1 MISTT
6 GFNTGAP
13 ARIGSGTDTVTLV
26 EGATFCLSDRHGDVL
41 HGKPHGLFFRDA
53 RVLSR
58 WEMRVDGQVAESL
71 SVESSEAFA
80 AQFILRRAPRAG
92 RADSTLLVVRERLIA
107 DGLRETISL
116 HNLDRESTVVSL
128 ELHADADFADLFAI
142 KEGRVS
148 VGGAD
153 MAVSDGEL
161 VLRERGDQLR
171 GLTVSATGHPVVLPG
186 SLNWRVVVP
195 PGERWQTEIVLQPT
209 WANQKISTRFRRG
222 EQVESSAPA
231 RKIEAWRDTA
241 TTVVTD
247 HPALSQVLRQTE
259 SDLGALLM
267 HDETGRGRP
276 VVAAGAPWF
285 MTLFGRDSLLTAWM
299 ALPLEVGLSVGTLQR
314 LAGLQGRRVDPV
326 TEEEPGRIMH
336 EIRRGPASDDVLG
349 GSIYYGSIDAT
360 PLFVMLLAECWRWG
374 ADEAAVRS
382 LLPAADAALAWAER
396 YGDRDGDGFVEY
408 QRATDRGLLNQGWKD
423 SFNGVN
429 DAAGRTAEA
438 PIALCEVQGYLY
450 AALLGR
456 AELAEAFGDQPTATR
471 LRERAQALR
480 AKFLEVFWLPQQGW
494 YAIALDGRKCPADAL
509 TSNVGHCLWT
519 GIATDE
525 HVATIIE
532 RLSGPEMDTGFG
544 LRTLATT
551 MGAYNPMSYHN
562 GSVWPHDTA
571 IAVAGLLRYRH
582 IPGAVPLA
590 ERLATGLLDAAEEFG
605 GRLPELFCG
614 FPRSQF
620 RSPVPYPTSCSPQ
633 AWSSAAPL
641 LLLRSFLGL
650 EPDVPHRRLSVA
662 AHLPAAWGRVALTD
676 LRLGALT
683 VHVEAEGET
692 VKARGLPGD
701 WQLVTISG

>member
-1 MISTT
+1 MTSSA
-6 GFNTGAP
+6 GFNTGTAVH
-13 ARIGSGTDTVTLV
+13 IGSGNDTVTLV

-41 HGKPHGLFFRDA
+41 PGRSHGLFFRDA

-58 WEMRVDGQVAESL
+58 WEMRVDAQVAESL
-71 SVESSEAFA
+71 SVESREAFA
-80 AQFILRRAPRAG
+80 AQFILRRAPRSG

-116 HNLDRESTVVSL
+116 HNLDHESTVVSL
-128 ELHADADFADLFAI
+128 ELHADADFADLFAV
-142 KEGRVS
+142 KAGQVL

-153 MAVSDGEL
+153 MAVTEGEL
-161 VLRERGDQLR
+161 VLRERDERVR
-171 GLTVSATGHPVVLPG
+171 GLTVTATGDPVVLPG
-186 SLNWRVVVP
+186 SLTWRVVVP

-209 WANQKISTRFRRG
+209 WGNQKIATRFRPG
-222 EQVESSAPA
+222 EHVDHSAPA

-247 HPALSQVLRQTE
+247 HAVLSQVLRQTE

-267 HDETGRGRP
+267 HDETGRGRSF
-276 VVAAGAPWF
+276 VAAGAPWF

-299 ALPLEVGLSVGTLQR
+299 ALPLDVGLSVGTLQR
-314 LAGLQGRRVDPV
+314 LAGLQGRRVDPI

-349 GSIYYGSIDAT
+349 GSVYYGSVDAT
-360 PLFVMLLAECWRWG
+360 LLFVMLLAECWRWG
-374 ADEAAVRS
+374 ADEKAVRS
-382 LLPAADAALAWAER
+382 LLPAADAALRWAER

-408 QRATDRGLLNQGWKD
+408 QRATDRGLINQGWKD
-423 SFNGVN
+423 SFNGIN
-429 DAAGRTAEA
+429 DASGRTAEP
-438 PIALCEVQGYLY
+438 PIALCEVQGYHY

-456 AELAEAFGDQPTATR
+456 AELADFFGDTETAAR
-471 LRERAQALR
+471 LRERALALR
-480 AKFLEVFWLPQQGW
+480 SKFLDAFWLPEQGW
-494 YAIALDGRKCPADAL
+494 YAIALDRHKRPVDAL

-525 HVATIIE
+525 HAAAIIE
-532 RLSGPEMDTGFG
+532 RLSGPEMASGFG
-544 LRTLATT
+544 VRTLATT

-571 IAVAGLLRYRH
+571 IAVAGSLRYRH
-582 IPGAVPLA
+582 LPDAAALA
-590 ERLATGLLDAAEEFG
+590 ERLATGLLDAAEAFG
-605 GRLPELFCG
+605 ARLPELFCG

-633 AWSSAAPL
+633 AWASAAPL

-650 EPDVPHRRLSVA
+650 EPDVPHRKLSVA
-662 AHLPAAWGRVALTD
+662 AQLPAAWGRVTLTD
-676 LRLGALT
+676 LRLGSLAVQL
-683 VHVEAEGET
+683 EAEGET
-692 VKARGLPGD
+692 VKAHGLPAD
-701 WQLVTISG
+701 WQLVTNSG